1 MIEKLRRRLDRKND
15 HGSSFVLVIVA
26 TTFMCILAAALLM
39 GAFMTYKLKFYK
51 LNSLNNF
58 YEVEKALDEIYAG
71 IGASANEH
79 LYTAYTTTAELV
91 VTYDSTQQK
100 GGSGSKVGSY
110 ETLSNDEAND
120 LFKKLFMSG
129 FTSDSSY
136 SSVTMLKQT
145 LESYI
150 SNNKNSS
157 IGDKYGVEL
166 SMDNFEYV
174 LTSEK
179 NGLSYTWVRKL
190 RKRDDGSGNI
200 TYIDTG
206 RPDPGFDADN
216 VVSVAFR
223 NICIKRTVKLA
234 GGEAGAK
241 AGDYVQSIT
250 TDIVLRQPEYNV
262 SFDVNNQSIDRMY
275 NFAVIADMGIE
286 VESGVDKDAADTNVT
301 INGNVYAANDYYN
314 KNYNNDDATKV
325 THEYDLIS
333 DGQKNK
339 QNKEATYGNKINSA
353 YSGIFVSGNK
363 STLKLR
369 SDIVLCPGTLTAYNG
384 ATIDLASR
392 SQGTAQLWT
401 DSILIGG
408 SKSGTITATADAYV
422 FDDTELNAEGSTFT
436 LGKGSRYF
444 GYSYNGNDVRNLD
457 LLKTK
462 GLFPTGFKT
471 RAHFGDSAIIVN
483 GKKSKLDIKNVD
495 SLYIAGKSYIEF
507 SKVAA
512 SDVAQ
517 DDTSVTM
524 DENADFAYTTLADY
538 STGQSLDVKT
548 NQLVF
553 LAQGAVVKDE
563 NGNDKVNDDGTYT
576 VRLPITDQRVKK
588 FYKDLDKATS
598 DDLIELRVVKQTIS
612 GHDYYYLYIDDT
624 KSDDGTII
632 ETRESKAEKFI
643 EDYYSLLESPSNQ
656 NVEDVYNV
664 KKYENFDVTLLVP
677 EEMSKVKTAGA
688 LTGQTSTVLEDE
700 NKTVE
705 KTLYMRSSND
715 TELDVRKALA
725 NAAQERT
732 FSTLMDEN
740 ALYTF
745 GGADK
750 KTVIDGTTTNVIN
763 NAKTLSNITSVSD
776 SEKRKADK
784 NISTILSYMYINL
797 KDHLSATDK
806 KDSADNDINAWSLS
820 NYTLNS
826 GEYSFT
832 YDKDSDKYSY
842 DYSLTPLNYYINYNY
857 INKKNL
863 DIQKDLKDDDG
874 NVFARIIINANNE
887 TVNIN
892 SPTKVT
898 NSADGS
904 GVFEG
909 IIITSGN
916 IRFGEKIT
924 GFKGLIVSGAKVKF
938 DHSMT
943 VTADAMYVSS
953 VLERCID
960 KDKSQFIIN
969 DAGTPSTTEAG
980 TSEGGTTEASPAQVN
995 IIRKI
1000 FNTYKDTSTD
1010 ETTTVDGLSISDIS
1024 YEDILEFQNWKKNVQ

>member
-100 GGSGSKVGSY
+100 GSLGSKVGSY
-110 ETLSNDEAND
+110 ETLNNDEAND

-129 FTSDSSY
+129 FTSDNSY

-157 IGDKYGVEL
+157 TGDKYGVEL

-174 LTSEK
+174 LTSQK
-179 NGLSYTWVRKL
+179 DGLNYTWVRKL
-190 RKRDDGSGNI
+190 RKKDDGNGNI

-206 RPDPGFDADN
+206 RPDSGFDVDN
-216 VVSVAFR
+216 IVSVAFK

-234 GGEAGAK
+234 GGESGAK
-241 AGDYVQSIT
+241 SGDYVQSIT

-275 NFAVIADMGIE
+275 NFAVLADMGIE
-286 VESGVDKDAADTNVT
+286 VESGTDKDAADTNVT

-517 DDTSVTM
+517 GDNSVTM
-524 DENADFAYTTLADY
+524 DENADFGYTTLADY

-553 LAQGAVVKDE
+553 LAQWAVD
-563 NGNDKVNDDGTYT
+563 DTPNDDGTYT
-576 VRLPITDQRVKK
+576 VRLPITDQRMKK
-588 FYKDLDKATS
+588 FYKDLDKAT
-598 DDLIELRVVKQTIS
+598 DAGEIAVKVVKQQVS
-612 GHDYYYLYIDDT
+612 GHDYYYLYIEDT
-624 KSDDGTII
+624 VNSDGV
-632 ETRESKAEKFI
+632 SKAEEFI
-643 EDYYSLLESPSNQ
+643 DNYYSLLEDKSN
-656 NVEDVYNV
+656 NDVENVYNV

-677 EEMSKVKTAGA
+677 TDMTKVKTAA
-688 LTGQTSTVLEDE
+688 AMTGQDSTVSTED

-705 KTLYMRSSND
+705 KSLYLKSSKD
-715 TELDVRKALA
+715 TTLDVRAALA
-725 NAAQERT
+725 NASQERT
-732 FSTLMDEN
+732 FSTLMDGN

-745 GGADK
+745 SGNGTE
-750 KTVIDGTTTNVIN
+750 KTVVDGTSTKVIDNANTLAGTNN
-763 NAKTLSNITSVSD
+763 LASNSD
-776 SEKRKADK
+776 KR
-784 NISTILSYMYINL
+784 ISTLLSYMYINM

-806 KDSADNDINAWSLS
+806 KDSDDKDINAWSLAKYS
-820 NYTLNS
+820 LNS
-826 GEYSFT
+826 DAYSFS

-842 DYSLTPLNYYINYNY
+842 DYSLTPLNHYINYNY

-863 DIQKDLKDDDG
+863 DVNKELLDDDG
-874 NVFARIIINANNE
+874 NVFAKVIINANNE
-887 TVNIN
+887 TVNID

-898 NSADGS
+898 NSTDGS

-916 IRFGEKIT
+916 VRFGGKIT

-953 VLERCID
+953 VLERCLD

-980 TSEGGTTEASPAQVN
+980 TTEAGTTEASPAQVN

-1000 FNTYKDTSTD
+1000 FNTYKENSTD
-1010 ETTTVDGLSISDIS
+1010 DTTTVDGLSISDIS